1 MKIKGLTIPTFI
13 VILMFT
19 LACKEN
25 EDPLIDVNFEY
36 SDSLVLE
43 GTSISFKDLSQ
54 GKPTEWSWNFEG
66 GNPEISTIQ
75 NPIVTYNNSGEFSVS
90 LFASNRDNS
99 DFKVMNRVIK
109 VFKKIEPAF
118 SFIPSVNVGDQVSF
132 QDISTGHPTSWN
144 WSFNNGAP
152 ATSQAQNPTIS
163 FMSAG
168 LHEVTLTASNGAS
181 TESLTSSILVLPANG
196 LILNYKFNGNILD
209 ESENQNHGQ
218 VVGATLTNDRNG
230 NLNSAYYFDGL
241 NDEIRFPFSGSF
253 LNLPYSISCWIY
265 FESLKPAVL
274 GNDVINNQQSGVWL
288 SIGIAPETLNRLG
301 LSIGNGGTPSPNSR
315 RTFVADKILEVGKWY
330 HVVGIV
336 ENINSMKIYIDNQLI
351 TGFYTGFADVY
362 YHSANS
368 GSLGRVWDT
377 SSFFHGKLDNIRI
390 YNRPLTSN
398 EVSLFFQ
405 EP

>member
-1 MKIKGLTIPTFI
+1 
-13 VILMFT
+13 
-19 LACKEN
+19 
-25 EDPLIDVNFEY
+25 
-36 SDSLVLE
+36 
-43 GTSISFKDLSQ
+43 
-54 GKPTEWSWNFEG
+54 
-66 GNPEISTIQ
+66 
-75 NPIVTYNNSGEFSVS
+75 
-90 LFASNRDNS
+90 
-99 DFKVMNRVIK
+99 
-109 VFKKIEPAF
+109 
-118 SFIPSVNVGDQVSF
+118 
-132 QDISTGHPTSWN
+132 
-144 WSFNNGAP
+144 
-152 ATSQAQNPTIS
+152 
-163 FMSAG
+163 
-168 LHEVTLTASNGAS
+168 
-181 TESLTSSILVLPANG
+181 LVLPANG

-230 NLNSAYYFDGL
+230 NLNSAYYFDGV
-241 NDEIRFPFSGSF
+241 NDEVRFPFSGSF

-288 SIGIAPETLNRLG
+288 SVGIAPETLNRLG

-315 RTFVADKILEVGKWY
+315 KTFVADKILEVGQWY
-330 HVVGIV
+330 HIVGVV
-336 ENINSMKIYIDNQLI
+336 ENVNSMKIYIDNQLN

-368 GSLGRVWDT
+368 GSLGRVWDA

-398 EVSLFFQ
+398 EVSLLFQ